1 MRRNRKVL
9 KMTAWLLVMAM
20 LMTGVPMPSTVFA
33 GKAPKLNCKKATIKV
48 GKTKKLKVKNA
59 GRKKVKWSSSKKK
72 VATVSSKGLV
82 KGKSAG
88 RTVIKAKVGRK
99 TLKCGII
106 VKEEEQDSEETDDE
120 DWDAWENQTDPP
132 SRTAAA
138 PAVEPPVSTPA
149 KTAET
154 DEPDEPDEPDEDETA
169 SPHRTASADDSFNTP
184 AASPE
189 ETPEPVKCTVQITTY
204 KDGFIW
210 SDSGKIYYL
219 KRQGEEVFETGMQVT
234 NGVYDIY
241 ASDGKGTEPQD
252 TGEDVEVTGHNR
264 KIAIQYY
271 TVSFMDAN
279 CLMQNI
285 PQQIIR
291 KGEKVKCPDIVPG
304 KIGYEFAGWE
314 IDEEDGNDPVLYDF
328 DRKVTKTTVL
338 QVCWKAASERTVYAA
353 QCYYEDFDGSYP
365 SAPSK
370 HYESISAVADSVVT
384 ASDLTPEGFK
394 PDPERNQDVSVKADG
409 KTVAVYYYKR
419 LSYTLTWDYYGG
431 SDGHGGYST
440 ETVKYGCP
448 LTAPNNIKMTGCVCV
463 GWADEDG
470 NPLVSGGTMP
480 AKDITYKAVWKKES
494 EVDPTPVT
502 ETPVTETPATGVP
515 QTKIPAT
522 EAPETEVP
530 QIPATEAPETEVP
543 QIPATDVPKTEVPQ
557 IPATDI
563 PKTEVPVT
571 QPPVTAIPVS
581 TPVPTPVR
589 YTVNIITRKDGAVW
603 SDASRTYYLK
613 KQGAEFYEDSF
624 RVTNGVYEIYVK
636 EDQNDID
643 TGISVTVYGKDT
655 QVYVD
660 YYTVS
665 FMDGTSLMQD
675 VDRQIVLSGRC
686 AVKPSDDP
694 GKQGYAFAGWM
705 LNDTDTEYDFDLAV
719 TAATVIKAKWEASSQ
734 STVYKKEYY
743 LEDLDGNY
751 PSTASDTKEG
761 ISAIAGTLVKAS
773 DSVPEGFTPDDSRNS
788 DVSVTAD
795 GNTVARF
802 YYKRLNYSLTWDYN
816 GGTRYGSTYTSASVK
831 YGASL
836 TEPSDVS
843 YNGYQCAGWLDAQ
856 GQPFVAGSTMPAAD
870 LSYTAKWKT
879 VEYSIS
885 YSGTEGAG
893 ASAVLPGGY
902 TIESETFTIAAL
914 TRTGYTFLGWTGSN
928 GSSPQQTVT
937 IWKGGTGNLS
947 YTANW
952 KADPTAT
959 PAVTPTATPTVKP
972 TSAPTA
978 KPTAKPTT
986 APTAKPTVKPTAAPT
1001 VKPTAAPTV
1010 KPTATPTVKPT
1021 AAPTVKPTAKPT
1033 VKPTAAPTVKP
1044 TAKPTVK
1051 PTAAPT
1057 VKPTVKPTAA
1067 PTVKPTVKPTATP
1080 TATPTVT
1087 PTATPAG
1094 NKYVSS
1100 ETVPTTADTDTL
1112 TVGKF
1117 SVTLGMSEAQVKAVF
1132 GHDPEMTGS
1141 SPQGCTVHVYNPQA
1155 GSGDYKGKSDYRNL
1169 MEIQF
1174 KDGQVVEMST
1184 ISRYFCYEGIVSSG
1198 DSTSDLTGHGFSKLS
1213 LKSYKFKAGY
1223 LRTTSNAYITAFVD
1237 HQGGDGVYGVQV
1249 FAKSLASS
1257 VAKLLEPDSM
1267 KANYN
1272 DAVADTMQQEMGWY
1286 VNAFRVF
1293 KGSDPMNLVT
1303 GSDNAA
1309 QTQAKYMASVG
1320 KNTTSGEGGISWSDR
1335 FDDSYGDPYVATE
1348 FTGVAC
1354 GDAFG
1359 CVIYAIDDTSTVS
1372 SGQLTNVYQYM
1383 IMEESPEDGEAVRMS
1398 AACGFYYN
1406 TSSKLFTYGV
1416 IDIFGF

>member
-9 KMTAWLLVMAM
+9 KMAAWLLVMAM

-33 GKAPKLNCKKATIKV
+33 GKAPRLNCKKATIKV

-120 DWDAWENQTDPP
+120 DWNAWENQTDPP

-169 SPHRTASADDSFNTP
+169 SPRRTASADDSFNTP

-502 ETPVTETPATGVP
+502 ETPVTETPATSVP

-522 EAPETEVP
+522 KAPETGG
-530 QIPATEAPETEVP
+530 
-543 QIPATDVPKTEVPQ
+543 PQ

-743 LEDLDGNY
+743 LEGLDGNY

-831 YGASL
+831 YGAAL

-870 LSYTAKWKT
+870 LIYTAKWKT
-879 VEYSIS
+879 VEYSIT

-959 PAVTPTATPTVKP
+959 PAVTPT
-972 TSAPTA
+972 
-978 KPTAKPTT
+978 
-986 APTAKPTVKPTAAPT
+986 
-1001 VKPTAAPTV
+1001 
-1010 KPTATPTVKPT
+1010 PTVKPT

-1033 VKPTAAPTVKP
+1033 VKPTAAPTAKP
-1044 TAKPTVK
+1044 TAKPT
-1051 PTAAPT
+1051 A
-1057 VKPTVKPTAA
+1057 
-1067 PTVKPTVKPTATP
+1067 
-1080 TATPTVT
+1080 T

-1117 SVTLGMSEAQVKAVF
+1117 SVTLGMSEAQVKNVF
-1132 GHDPEMTGS
+1132 GHDPELSGDALH
-1141 SPQGCTVHVYNPQA
+1141 GCTSQIYNP
-1155 GSGDYKGKSDYRNL
+1155 SGDFKNL
-1169 MEIQF
+1169 VEVQF
-1174 KDGQVVEMST
+1174 KDGKVVEMST
-1184 ISRYFCYEGIVSSG
+1184 ISKYFCYEGIAKSSQSASALSGCRRMGSKYGYNKGYTKTTNTAYVNVFIDNQGSSG
-1198 DSTSDLTGHGFSKLS
+1198 AYGIQVYDKTLGTMDRLLLYTN
-1213 LKSYKFKAGY
+1213 LK
-1223 LRTTSNAYITAFVD
+1223 NAYTDNI
-1237 HQGGDGVYGVQV
+1237 
-1249 FAKSLASS
+1249 AS
-1257 VAKLLEPDSM
+1257 
-1267 KANYN
+1267 
-1272 DAVADTMQQEMGWY
+1272 TMQKEMSMY
-1286 VNAFRVF
+1286 AAAFRVF
-1293 KGSDPMNLVT
+1293 KKGLGLNCESDDTSAQELCDEMKEKGVNAYTNQELLDKMTENYPGAVVVTPAVMN
-1303 GSDNAA
+1303 NYA
-1309 QTQAKYMASVG
+1309 
-1320 KNTTSGEGGISWSDR
+1320 
-1335 FDDSYGDPYVATE
+1335 
-1348 FTGVAC
+1348 
-1354 GDAFG
+1354 DAFG
-1359 CVIYAIDDTSTVS
+1359 FTMRMIDDTKCAIMYQYLTSDEYIDVKYEDTDETTTIQVDFYMNCGFS
-1372 SGQLTNVYQYM
+1372 YNPGQTNVTFAVFYLYA
-1383 IMEESPEDGEAVRMS
+1383 EE
-1398 AACGFYYN
+1398 
-1406 TSSKLFTYGV
+1406 
-1416 IDIFGF
+1416 I